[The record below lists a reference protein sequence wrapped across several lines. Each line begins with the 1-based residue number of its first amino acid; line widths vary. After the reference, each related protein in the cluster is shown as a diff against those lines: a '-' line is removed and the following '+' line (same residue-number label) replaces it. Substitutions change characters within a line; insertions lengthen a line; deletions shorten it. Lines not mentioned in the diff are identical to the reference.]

1 MIILIKYEVGDM
13 FESNADCLVNTVN
26 CEGFMGKGV
35 AYQFKMK
42 FPENN
47 KDYVKACKSG
57 RLHIGTLHFYQENGV
72 TIINFPTKDKW
83 RAKSLMSYIETG
95 LDQMVQLLPRL
106 SVKTIAVPPLGCGNG
121 GLSWQEVKQVI
132 EEKLSPLQEEYEF
145 IVYEPSKNFAQ
156 KAQQEPKLGVSSLV
170 LMQIL
175 MELKQFEALRL
186 QKTAYFMNIFLKEN
200 YFKFQKGKNGP
211 YADSIQIVSKN
222 IREYQSFYGLKNLKE
237 TYQKVYQVLC
247 SDKTDKQLAKLEPV
261 IERAVTFVNEIE
273 EDKELEGIA
282 TALFLI
288 ECSVQGLTEEQIIE
302 QFKNWSEDKAAR
314 YAEKEIVSYVEFLED
329 KRIIERNILGCYQL
343 SEYR

>member
-1 MIILIKYEVGDM
+1 MLIKYEVGDM
-13 FESNADCLVNTVN
+13 FLSNADCLVNTVN

-47 KDYVKACKSG
+47 KDYVEACKSG
-57 RLHIGTLHFYQENGV
+57 RLYIGTLHFYRENGV

-95 LDQMVQLLPRL
+95 LDQMVQLLPKL
-106 SVKTIAVPPLGCGNG
+106 SVKTIAIPPLGCGNG
-121 GLSWQEVKQVI
+121 GLNWQEVKQVI
-132 EEKLSPLQEEYEF
+132 EEKLSPIQEDYVF
-145 IVYEPSKNFAQ
+145 IVYEPSKNFVQ

-170 LMQIL
+170 LMQML
-175 MELKQFEALRL
+175 MELKQFKALRL
-186 QKTAYFMNIFLKEN
+186 QKAAYFMNIFLKEN

-211 YADSIQIVSKN
+211 YADSIRIVSKS
-222 IREYQSFYGLKNLKE
+222 IREYQSFYGLKNLQE
-237 TYQKVYQVLC
+237 AYQKVYQVLC
-247 SDKTDKQLAKLEPV
+247 SDKTDKQLVKLRPV
-261 IERAVTFVNEIE
+261 IEQAVTFVNEIE

-288 ECSVQGLTEEQIIE
+288 ETSRGGLTEEQVIE
-302 QFKNWSEDKAAR
+302 QFIDWSEDKAAR
-314 YAEKEIVSYVEFLED
+314 YAEEEIVSYVERLED